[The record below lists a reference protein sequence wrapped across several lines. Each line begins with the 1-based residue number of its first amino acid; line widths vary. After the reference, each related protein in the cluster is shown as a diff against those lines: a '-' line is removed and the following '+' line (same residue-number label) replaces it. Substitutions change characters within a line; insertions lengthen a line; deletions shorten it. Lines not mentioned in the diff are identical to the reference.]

1 MSVNEKRSSTWNRKI
16 RYYVDRSRNA
26 FWMLRTGRFK
36 LFFNSLYI
44 EFYPQVEM
52 VRTQLHLEERQV
64 YDSAFVDKRRVLRP
78 SFRPTTSQSAPEGL
92 LVADTAVVADE
103 LRQILSTITV
113 QENGHS

>member
-1 MSVNEKRSSTWNRKI
+1 MSVNEKMSSTLTRKI
-16 RYYVDRSRNA
+16 RYYVERSRNA

-64 YDSAFVDKRRVLRP
+64 SDSAYIDKRKVLRP
-78 SFRPTTSQSAPEGL
+78 GFRPTTSQSSPEIPL
-92 LVADTAVVADE
+92 QADTGVVADE
-103 LRQILSTITV
+103 LKQILSTLTV
-113 QENGHS
+113 QENIVS